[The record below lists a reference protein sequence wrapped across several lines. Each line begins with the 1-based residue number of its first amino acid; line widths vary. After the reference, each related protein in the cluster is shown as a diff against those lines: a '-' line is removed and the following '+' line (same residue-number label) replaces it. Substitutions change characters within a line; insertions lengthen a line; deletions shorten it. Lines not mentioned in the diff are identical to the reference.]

1 MNTSSTPLSSTPT
14 PVAQGSQPTNDLC
27 FSHFGFFVSD
37 MQRMA
42 AFYKDALRF
51 TQTDTGRL
59 GATEIVF
66 LSRNP
71 EDHHQIVLMSGR
83 PDPLPF
89 NVINQ
94 ISLLVPDLQALR
106 KYHDR
111 LLAHGASDMQPVT
124 HGNAISI
131 YCRDPEGNRLELF
144 MHTQW
149 YCDQPL
155 REPIDFSRSDA
166 EIIAQS
172 DAIARRA
179 PRLQT
184 RAERTREMAERMA
197 ADQRV

>member
-1 MNTSSTPLSSTPT
+1 MNTITTPPAS
-14 PVAQGSQPTNDLC
+14 PVNDLS
-27 FSHFGFFVSD
+27 FSHFGFFVED
-37 MQRMA
+37 IGRMA

-51 TQTDTGRL
+51 TQTDSGRL
-59 GATEIVF
+59 GETEIIF
-66 LSRNP
+66 LSRSP

-155 REPIDFSRSDA
+155 REPIDFSRSD
-166 EIIAQS
+166 EDIIAQS
-172 DAIARRA
+172 DAIAHRA

-184 RAERTREMAERMA
+184 RAAWSKAMAERMA
-197 ADQRV
+197 ADQAI

>member
-1 MNTSSTPLSSTPT
+1 MNTINTPAAP
-14 PVAQGSQPTNDLC
+14 PVNDLS
-27 FSHFGFFVSD
+27 FSHFGFFVND
-37 MQRMA
+37 IRRMA

-51 TQTDTGRL
+51 TQTDSGQL
-59 GATEIVF
+59 GETEIVF
-66 LSRNP
+66 LSRSP

-83 PDPLPF
+83 PDSLPF

-94 ISLLVPDLQALR
+94 ISLLVPNLQALR

-131 YCRDPEGNRLELF
+131 YCRAPEGNRLELF

-149 YCDQPL
+149 YCHQPL
-155 REPIDFSRSDA
+155 REPIDFSRSDE
-166 EIIAQS
+166 EILAQS
-172 DAIARRA
+172 DAIAHRA

-184 RAERTREMAERMA
+184 RAAWSKAMAERMA
-197 ADQRV
+197 ADQAI

>member
-1 MNTSSTPLSSTPT
+1 MTTINTSHAS
-14 PVAQGSQPTNDLC
+14 PVNDLS
-27 FSHFGFFVSD
+27 FSHFGFFVKD
-37 MQRMA
+37 IERIA
-42 AFYKDALRF
+42 AFYKEALRF
-51 TQTDTGRL
+51 TQTDSGRL
-59 GATEIVF
+59 GETQIVF
-66 LSRNP
+66 LSRSP

-94 ISLLVPDLQALR
+94 ISLRVPDLKALR

-166 EIIAQS
+166 EILAQS
-172 DAIARRA
+172 DAIAHRA

-184 RAERTREMAERMA
+184 RAAWSEAMAERMA
-197 ADQRV
+197 ADQAI